1 MGRYQ
6 KVSRVQEKVAHFSP
20 GETAYQDC
28 SRGTD
33 KVPVSKEMIYGQSFA
48 LTLTLIYCFYTLKT
62 AARPPIWFI
71 YTKIQEI
78 HEFSSSSSQVIL
90 DIINW

>member
-1 MGRYQ
+1 MYTLVEFMRCHPPARFISAIWAGTRKYPEFR
-6 KVSRVQEKVAHFSP
+6 KKGEHFSP

-33 KVPVSKEMIYGQSFA
+33 KVPPSKEMMYGQSFT

-62 AARPPIWFI
+62 AGRQP
-71 YTKIQEI
+71 
-78 HEFSSSSSQVIL
+78 L
-90 DIINW
+90 